1 MRWLPRSEAFFDL
14 IAEGVRR
21 DMRAIPRAV
30 NKRDEGFSL
39 VELVV
44 AMFVIAVVLLLLAG
58 VQVSAMQSIVNATK
72 REQATAYANQAMEI
86 MRSLPWNTL
95 SKGNVPGFHTA
106 GGNVD
111 PYYTGN
117 SSGGTVTID
126 GETYTVRL
134 ALTTPQDLSTPRPPL
149 FDASG
154 SNHTVQSDPTKPG
167 SEFDIRAY
175 VVDSVNGSA
184 ASVGLLVIVSWT
196 NVKTGETDDL
206 ALRSSA
212 YDGSTGCGDR
222 DEMPYLVACQ
232 DRFTFSSTS
241 GYVGTSLTASTE
253 GNSDF
258 TPLIP
263 GSTVQEVSIRSAL
276 LNATGDSV
284 QVTSV
289 SGEARR
295 GGTTVKLAPSVPGGS
310 MTTTSEGNASV
321 FSRGTN
327 NYTAS
332 NGIAADD
339 QSTISV
345 GPNTEQYV
353 GSGALWLSVRSDD
366 TRTGSTR
373 SNTSQAC
380 LGTQLFAGEPC
391 TYTELTG
398 SGGIYASLG
407 AAGGTMHPLWR
418 SASASSTAGGGRFL
432 GSKPGTQYGCQT
444 LDASGCASARS
455 TYQESSLRIG
465 HFTSGMWDQGITT
478 LIEIA
483 NYSDTVRTERGS
495 VQMSTTPS
503 IDRDAVIRYWNGSSM
518 ATVAVNETSSG
529 TLAST
534 GEVTWS
540 PGGGVSVTASGSV
553 SATPVA
559 TQVLGENPVVNCKD
573 DSCVVY
579 ANAGSITISV
589 RYVITSPWGNWEMNQ
604 QTILAGS
611 AATSSFDRRT

>member
-1 MRWLPRSEAFFDL
+1 MRLA
-14 IAEGVRR
+14 RR
-21 DMRAIPRAV
+21 QRHL
-30 NKRDEGFSL
+30 DESGFTL

-106 GGNVD
+106 GGNDD

-117 SSGGTVTID
+117 NMGGTVSID

-134 ALTTPQDLSTPRPPL
+134 ALTTPQDLSDPRPPL
-149 FDASG
+149 FDSTG
-154 SNHTVQSDPTKPG
+154 SNHIVQTDPTKPG
-167 SEFDIRAY
+167 VEFSVRSY

-196 NVKTGETDDL
+196 NSKTGETDDL

-212 YDGSTGCGDR
+212 YDGSAGCGDR

-241 GYVGTSLTASTE
+241 GYVGTSLTASQE
-253 GNSDF
+253 GSSDF

-263 GSTVQEVSIRSAL
+263 GSNVQEVSIRSAL
-276 LNATGDSV
+276 LNGSGDSV

-289 SGEARR
+289 TGEVRR

-310 MTTTSEGNASV
+310 MTTLTEGNTSVESRGSNNFASDTGVAADHQVTASV
-321 FSRGTN
+321 G
-327 NYTAS
+327 AS
-332 NGIAADD
+332 T
-339 QSTISV
+339 S
-345 GPNTEQYV
+345 QYV
-353 GSGALWLSVRSDD
+353 GSGALSLGVRSDD
-366 TRTGSTR
+366 SRTGSTR
-373 SNTSQAC
+373 SNTTQAC

-391 TYTELTG
+391 TYTEL
-398 SGGIYASLG
+398 SGAGTMAASLG
-407 AAGGTMHPLWR
+407 INSATMHPLWR
-418 SASASSTAGGGRFL
+418 SSNAISTAGGGRFL
-432 GSKPGTQYGCQT
+432 ASKPGTQYGCQT
-444 LDASGCASARS
+444 LDASGCASARAS
-455 TYQESSLRIG
+455 YQETSLRVG
-465 HFTSGMWDQGITT
+465 HFTNGGWDQGIST

-483 NYSDTVRTERGS
+483 NYSDAVRTERGS
-495 VQMSTTPS
+495 VQMSTAPS
-503 IDRDAVIRYWNGSSM
+503 LDRDATIRFWNGSNVV
-518 ATVAVNETSSG
+518 TTNINESSSG
-529 TLAST
+529 TIAST

-540 PGGGVSVTASGSV
+540 PGGGVSVAATGSV

-559 TQVLGENPVVNCKD
+559 SQVLGENPVVNCKD

-579 ANAGSITISV
+579 ANAGSITVSV
-589 RYVITSPWGNWEMNQ
+589 RYVITSPWGNWELNQ
-604 QTILAGS
+604 QTVLAGS
-611 AATSSFDRRT
+611 AATTSFDRRT

>member
-1 MRWLPRSEAFFDL
+1 MPLA
-14 IAEGVRR
+14 RR
-21 DMRAIPRAV
+21 RRRTD
-30 NKRDEGFSL
+30 DEGFSL

-106 GGNVD
+106 DGSVD

-117 SSGGTVTID
+117 NSGGTVTID

-134 ALTTPQDLSTPRPPL
+134 ALTSPQDLASPRPPL
-149 FDASG
+149 FDATG
-154 SNHTVQSDPTKPG
+154 SNHTVLSDPTKPG
-167 SEFDIRAY
+167 SEFDVRSY

-212 YDGSTGCGDR
+212 YDGSTGCGNR

-232 DRFTFSSTS
+232 DRFTFASTS

-253 GNSDF
+253 GSADF
-258 TPLIP
+258 TPVIP

-276 LNATGDSV
+276 LTATGDSV

-289 SGEARR
+289 TGEVRR
-295 GGTTVKLAPSVPGGS
+295 GGTTVKLAPSVTGGS
-310 MTTTSEGNASV
+310 MTTTSEGNTSV

-327 NYTAS
+327 NFTAS
-332 NGIAADD
+332 NGVGADD
-339 QSTISV
+339 QATVSV
-345 GPNTEQYV
+345 GANTEQYV
-353 GSGALWLSVRSDD
+353 GSGSLWLAVRSDD
-366 TRTGSTR
+366 ARTGSTR
-373 SNTSQAC
+373 ANTTQAC

-391 TYTELTG
+391 TYTELSG

-407 AAGGTMHPLWR
+407 ANSATMHPLWR
-418 SASASSTAGGGRFL
+418 SGSAGSSAGGGRFL
-432 GSKPGTQYGCQT
+432 GSKPGAQYGCQT
-444 LDASGCASARS
+444 LDASGCASARAS
-455 TYQESSLRIG
+455 YQETSLRVG
-465 HFTSGMWDQGITT
+465 HFTNGSWDQGIST

-483 NYSDTVRTERGS
+483 NYSDAVRTERGS
-495 VQMSTTPS
+495 VQMSTAPS
-503 IDRDAVIRYWNGSSM
+503 LDRDATIRFWDGSNVVTSSIS
-518 ATVAVNETSSG
+518 ETSSG
-529 TLAST
+529 TVAST
-534 GEVTWS
+534 GELTWS
-540 PGGGVSVTASGSV
+540 PGGGVTVTASGSV

-579 ANAGSITISV
+579 ANAGSITVSV
-589 RYVITSPWGNWEMNQ
+589 RYVITSPWGDWELNQ
-604 QTILAGS
+604 QTVLAGS
-611 AATSSFDRRT
+611 AATTSFDRRT